1 MAKKRGRTGAK
12 GRRRPRTIGAELS
25 KLKRRFVASLWGAI
39 MLFVLY
45 FVGRYVALD
54 VYSADKSRR
63 ESMEVS
69 MLEEVHFPA
78 GVDNMKVVY
87 KGFTVYFNSRY
98 HVPNCVIYE
107 LTGKETEG
115 KFPRYK
121 NFMTDEQVPGCANP
135 WDYTHSGYTRGHMAP
150 AADMKW
156 DREVMKESFY
166 MTNICPQKAALNSG
180 GWNKLED
187 KVRDWARRDS
197 SLIVASGPVLTEGMS
212 TIGES
217 RVAVP
222 KHFFKVV
229 MAPFVD
235 PPRAIAFIYPN
246 GSSKGAIKKY
256 AVTVDEVER
265 LTGIDFF
272 PGLDDDAETELESGI
287 NLLQWELSGR

>member
-1 MAKKRGRTGAK
+1 M
-12 GRRRPRTIGAELS
+12 
-25 KLKRRFVASLWGAI
+25 LWGALLAVV
-39 MLFVLY
+39 LFY
-45 FVGRYVALD
+45 VGRYVATD
-54 VYSADKSRR
+54 VYSAEMARR
-63 ESMEVS
+63 DSMEIAR
-69 MLEEVHFPA
+69 LEEVKFPA
-78 GVDNMKVVY
+78 LTDNMKVVY
-87 KGFTVYFNSRY
+87 RGFTVYFNSRY
-98 HVPNCVIYE
+98 HIPNCVIYE
-107 LTGKETEG
+107 LTGQEAEG

-121 NFMTDEQVPGCANP
+121 NFLTDEQVAGCANP

-156 DREVMKESFY
+156 DREAMKESFY

-197 SLIVASGPVLTEGMS
+197 AIVVATGPVLSAGMK

-222 KHFFKVV
+222 EHFYKVV
-229 MAPFVD
+229 FAPYAT
-235 PPRAIAFIYPN
+235 PRRAIAFLYPN
-246 GSSKGAIKKY
+246 GSSKGAISKY

-272 PGLDDDAETELESGI
+272 SALDDDEEAEVESRI
-287 NLLQWELSGR
+287 NLLQWELSGK

>member
-1 MAKKRGRTGAK
+1 MAKTQ
-12 GRRRPRTIGAELS
+12 RRRKSRKKNSLTDAAT
-25 KLKRRFVASLWGAI
+25 KLKRRLTAVLWSALLAVV
-39 MLFVLY
+39 LFY
-45 FVGRYVALD
+45 VGRYVATD
-54 VYSADKSRR
+54 VYSAEMARR
-63 ESMEVS
+63 DSVEIAKLTEVKF
-69 MLEEVHFPA
+69 HA

-87 KGFTVYFNSRY
+87 RGFTVYFNSRF
-98 HVPNCVIYE
+98 HIPNCVIYE

-115 KFPRYK
+115 EFPRYK
-121 NFMTDEQVPGCANP
+121 NFLTDEQVAGCANP

-156 DREVMKESFY
+156 DREAMKESFY

-197 SLIVASGPVLTEGMS
+197 AIIVATGPVLSPGMK

-222 KHFFKVV
+222 KQFYKVV
-229 MAPFVD
+229 LAPYAT
-235 PPRAIAFIYPN
+235 PLRAIAFIYPN
-246 GSSKGAIKKY
+246 GASKGAIKKY
-256 AVTVDEVER
+256 AVTVDEVEQ

-272 PGLDDDAETELESGI
+272 SALDDNEETDVEAHF
-287 NLLQWELSGR
+287 NLLQWELTNN

>member
-1 MAKKRGRTGAK
+1 MAKTQ
-12 GRRRPRTIGAELS
+12 RRRKSRKKNSLTDAAT
-25 KLKRRFVASLWGAI
+25 KLKRRLTAVLWSALLAVV
-39 MLFVLY
+39 LFY
-45 FVGRYVALD
+45 VGRYVATD
-54 VYSADKSRR
+54 VYSAEMARR
-63 ESMEVS
+63 DSVEIAKLTEVKF
-69 MLEEVHFPA
+69 HA

-87 KGFTVYFNSRY
+87 RGFTVYFNSRF
-98 HVPNCVIYE
+98 HIPNCVIYE

-115 KFPRYK
+115 EFPRYK
-121 NFMTDEQVPGCANP
+121 NFLTDEQVAGCANP

-156 DREVMKESFY
+156 DREAMKESFY

-197 SLIVASGPVLTEGMS
+197 AIIVATGPVLSPGMK

-222 KHFFKVV
+222 EQFYKVV
-229 MAPFVD
+229 LAPYAT
-235 PPRAIAFIYPN
+235 PLRAIAFIYPN
-246 GSSKGAIKKY
+246 GASKGAIKKY
-256 AVTVDEVER
+256 AVTVDEVEQ

-272 PGLDDDAETELESGI
+272 SALDDNEETDVEAHF
-287 NLLQWELSGR
+287 NLLQWELTNN

>member
-1 MAKKRGRTGAK
+1 MANT
-12 GRRRPRTIGAELS
+12 RRRRKSRKNSISDTAALI
-25 KLKRRFVASLWGAI
+25 KRRFTATLWGALLAVV
-39 MLFVLY
+39 LFY
-45 FVGRYVALD
+45 VGRYVATD
-54 VYSADKSRR
+54 VYSAEMARR
-63 ESMEVS
+63 DSVEIAR
-69 MLEEVHFPA
+69 LEEVKFPA
-78 GVDNMKVVY
+78 STDNMKVVY
-87 KGFTVYFNSRY
+87 RGFTVYFNSRY
-98 HVPNCVIYE
+98 HIPNCVIYE
-107 LTGKETEG
+107 LTGQEVEG

-121 NFMTDEQVPGCANP
+121 NFLTDEQVAGSANP

-156 DREVMKESFY
+156 DREAMKESFY

-197 SLIVASGPVLTEGMS
+197 AIVVATGPVLSAGMK

-222 KHFFKVV
+222 EHFYKVV
-229 MAPFVD
+229 FAPYAT
-235 PPRAIAFIYPN
+235 PRRAIAFLYPN
-246 GSSKGAIKKY
+246 GSSKGAISKY

-272 PGLDDDAETELESGI
+272 SALDDDEEAEVESRI
-287 NLLQWELSGR
+287 NLLQWELSGK

>member
-1 MAKKRGRTGAK
+1 MANT
-12 GRRRPRTIGAELS
+12 RRRRKSRKNSIADTAALI
-25 KLKRRFVASLWGAI
+25 KRRFTATLWSALLAVV
-39 MLFVLY
+39 LFY
-45 FVGRYVALD
+45 VGRYVATD
-54 VYSADKSRR
+54 VYSAEMARR
-63 ESMEVS
+63 DSVEIAR
-69 MLEEVHFPA
+69 LEEVKFPA
-78 GVDNMKVVY
+78 STDNMKVVY
-87 KGFTVYFNSRY
+87 RGFTVYFNSRY
-98 HVPNCVIYE
+98 HIPNCVIYE
-107 LTGKETEG
+107 LTGQEAEG

-121 NFMTDEQVPGCANP
+121 NFLTDEQVAGCANP

-156 DREVMKESFY
+156 DREAMKESFY

-197 SLIVASGPVLTEGMS
+197 AIVVATGPVLSAGMK

-222 KHFFKVV
+222 EHFYKVV
-229 MAPFVD
+229 FAPYAT
-235 PPRAIAFIYPN
+235 PRRAIAFLYPN
-246 GSSKGAIKKY
+246 GSSKGAIGKY

-272 PGLDDDAETELESGI
+272 SALDDDEEAEVESRI
-287 NLLQWELSGR
+287 NLLQWELSGK

>member
-1 MAKKRGRTGAK
+1 MANT
-12 GRRRPRTIGAELS
+12 RRRRKSRKNSITDTAALI
-25 KLKRRFVASLWGAI
+25 KRRFTAMLWGALLAVV
-39 MLFVLY
+39 LFY
-45 FVGRYVALD
+45 VGRYVATD
-54 VYSADKSRR
+54 VYSAEMARR
-63 ESMEVS
+63 DSVEIAR
-69 MLEEVHFPA
+69 LEEVKFPA
-78 GVDNMKVVY
+78 STDNMKVVY
-87 KGFTVYFNSRY
+87 RGFTVYFNSRY
-98 HVPNCVIYE
+98 HIPNCVIYE
-107 LTGKETEG
+107 LTGQETEG

-121 NFMTDEQVPGCANP
+121 NFLTDEQVAGCANP

-156 DREVMKESFY
+156 DREAMKESFY

-197 SLIVASGPVLTEGMS
+197 AIVVATGPVLSAGMK

-222 KHFFKVV
+222 EHFYKVV
-229 MAPFVD
+229 FAPYAT
-235 PPRAIAFIYPN
+235 PRRAIAFLYPN
-246 GSSKGAIKKY
+246 GSSKGAISKY

-272 PGLDDDAETELESGI
+272 SALDDDEEAEVESRI
-287 NLLQWELSGR
+287 NLLQWELSGK

>member
-1 MAKKRGRTGAK
+1 MAKTQ
-12 GRRRPRTIGAELS
+12 RRRKS
-25 KLKRRFVASLWGAI
+25 KKKKKNTLADTAARLKRRFTAVLWSALLAVV
-39 MLFVLY
+39 LFY
-45 FVGRYVALD
+45 VGRYVASD
-54 VYSADKSRR
+54 VYSAEMARR
-63 ESMEVS
+63 DSVEIAR
-69 MLEEVHFPA
+69 LEEVKFPA
-78 GVDNMKVVY
+78 GIDNMKVAY
-87 KGFTVYFNSRY
+87 SGFTVYFNSR
-98 HVPNCVIYE
+98 HHIPNCVIYE
-107 LTGKETEG
+107 LTRKETEG

-121 NFMTDEQVPGCANP
+121 NFLTDEQVAGCANP

-156 DREVMKESFY
+156 DREAMKESFY

-197 SLIVASGPVLTEGMS
+197 AIIVATGPVLSPDMK

-222 KHFFKVV
+222 KQFYKVIL
-229 MAPFVD
+229 APYAT
-235 PPRAIAFIYPN
+235 PLRAIAFIYPN

-256 AVTVDEVER
+256 AVTVDEVEQ

-272 PGLDDDAETELESGI
+272 SALDDDEETEVEAGF
-287 NLLQWELSGR
+287 NLLQWELSSN

>member
-1 MAKKRGRTGAK
+1 MASKRKNVRRGKSGTGGLAARAAK
-12 GRRRPRTIGAELS
+12 V
-25 KLKRRFVASLWGAI
+25 KRRFIELLWAALVALV
-39 MLFVLY
+39 LF
-45 FVGRYVALD
+45 FVGRYVVVD
-54 VYSADKSRR
+54 VYSSEKARR
-63 ESMEVS
+63 ESIEIAK
-69 MLEEVHFPA
+69 LEEVKFPA

-87 KGFTVYFNSRY
+87 KGFTVYFNSRH

-115 KFPRYK
+115 KTPRYK
-121 NFMTDEQVPGCANP
+121 NFLTDEQVAGCANP

-197 SLIVASGPVLTEGMS
+197 AIIVATGPILSQGMK
-212 TIGES
+212 TIGDT

-222 KHFFKVV
+222 ERFYKVV
-229 MAPFVD
+229 LATYASPM
-235 PPRAIAFIYPN
+235 RAIAFIYPN
-246 GSSKGAIKKY
+246 GSSKGSISKY
-256 AVTVDEVER
+256 AVSVDEVER

-272 PGLDDDAETELESGI
+272 SALDDDEETEVESRFNI
-287 NLLQWELSGR
+287 LQWETSK